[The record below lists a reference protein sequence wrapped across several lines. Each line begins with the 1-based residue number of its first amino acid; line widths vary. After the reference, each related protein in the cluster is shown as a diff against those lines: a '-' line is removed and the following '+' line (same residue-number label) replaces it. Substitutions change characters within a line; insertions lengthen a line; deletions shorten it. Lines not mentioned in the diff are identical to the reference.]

1 MNLGSVIS
9 GYGSCE
15 PIISLSPLYQ
25 HGTNS
30 RSRQTTPNNYLI
42 NSHEHSLRALPRNLG
57 LEYLSGGQQ
66 RAILQEYQTIDQTG
80 SLFI

>member
-1 MNLGSVIS
+1 MNLGFVIS

-15 PIISLSPLYQ
+15 PFLSLSPLYQ

-30 RSRQTTPNNYLI
+30 RSRQTAPNNNLI
-42 NSHEHSLRALPRNLG
+42 NSHEHSLRTLPRNLG

-80 SLFI
+80 SLSI